1 MLVVC
6 GFAPVCLATEA
17 LEQPSARQ
25 DGWMGI
31 ITGSQ
36 YRCSVDTCSGRRGS
50 GRSLTPSPRLVR
62 VPSGVIRSRSTAW
75 LPRTNFGRDPTVDD
89 LSSIKVDQGRTR
101 SITQGGGAISPVC
114 WFYPVSISYIE
125 SRRTSVSL
133 KVLTQN
139 SLLVLP
145 PTGESS

>member
-1 MLVVC
+1 MMLVVC
-6 GFAPVCLATEA
+6 GFAPVRLAAEA

-75 LPRTNFGRDPTVDD
+75 LPRKNFGRDPTVDD
-89 LSSIKVDQGRTR
+89 LSSIKLDQARSR
-101 SITQGGGAISPVC
+101 SIKVDPARRGGNFPRS
-114 WFYPVSISYIE
+114 
-125 SRRTSVSL
+125 
-133 KVLTQN
+133 
-139 SLLVLP
+139 LVLSCIDLLHR
-145 PTGESS
+145 E